1 VAACWTQPDKAAGRG
16 RKLTPSP
23 VKQLAL
29 KQGLP
34 VFQPASLRSPEAQ
47 AEAVPLLQSFAPDF
61 LVVAAYGMILPQA
74 VLDVPKWAPV
84 NVHTSLLPRYR
95 GAAPVQRALMDGLE
109 ETGVSIM
116 RMEAGL
122 DTGPVYAQQA
132 VSCRGENQG
141 TLFVKL
147 ARASG
152 PLLLE
157 TLRAVAEG
165 RAVEHPQDGALATYA
180 AKVSKQEGWIAFDRK
195 ASQVDAML
203 RGLTPDPGA
212 HALFRLEDGR
222 EIACILEKA
231 EPADAPE
238 VLAAGE
244 IWASRRK
251 LVIGCAE
258 GALSVLGIRPSGKK
272 SMDQAAFINGLHL
285 DLGQGRRI
293 GLAAGTQACQ

>member
-1 VAACWTQPDKAAGRG
+1 MGTPAFAADILQSLLDAPDVRVAACWTQLDKVAGRG
-16 RKLTPSP
+16 KKLTPSP

-29 KQGLP
+29 QRGIP

-47 AEAVPLLQSFAPDF
+47 AEAVPLLKSFEPDF

-74 VLDVPKWAPV
+74 VLDVPKFAPV

-122 DTGPVYAQQA
+122 DTGPVYAQQT
-132 VSCRGENQG
+132 VSCLGENQG

-147 ARASG
+147 AKASG

-165 RAVEHPQDGALATYA
+165 RAVEHPQDEALASYA
-180 AKVSKQEGWIAFDRK
+180 SKVTKQEGWIAFDRP
-195 ASQVDAML
+195 AVQVEAML

-212 HALFRLEDGR
+212 HVLFRLEDGR
-222 EIACILEKA
+222 EMSCILE
-231 EPADAPE
+231 
-238 VLAAGE
+238 
-244 IWASRRK
+244 
-251 LVIGCAE
+251 
-258 GALSVLGIRPSGKK
+258 
-272 SMDQAAFINGLHL
+272 
-285 DLGQGRRI
+285 
-293 GLAAGTQACQ
+293 